1 MAKKPELSKPQA
13 VAEYLKANPQAK
25 PAEIVDAMAKKGITI
40 TRGHAAN
47 IKSKIKNG
55 KKKTRSPVTEVV
67 ATATEKPTV
76 APATKEPVTLNETI
90 TLEQIRMVAQTI
102 KAVGGDVKLHGLLTV
117 IQEVGGL
124 ERFKDLLAAMSAT
137 TTDTVPF

>member
-1 MAKKPELSKPQA
+1 MAKKLELNKHQA
-13 VAEYLKANPQAK
+13 VADYLKAHPQAK
-25 PAEIVDAMAKKGITI
+25 PAEIADALNKKGITI

-67 ATATEKPTV
+67 AA
-76 APATKEPVTLNETI
+76 APKQEPVTLNETI
-90 TLEQIRMVAQTI
+90 TLDQIRKVALTI
-102 KAVGGDVKLHGLLTV
+102 KTAGGVVKLHELLTV

-124 ERFKDLLAAMSAT
+124 DQFKELLAAMSAT
-137 TTDTVPF
+137 NTNDVPF